1 MTMAAAAAASRGT
14 LWAPAPQRQGNA
26 SLHVHGRGARG
37 LVGRRPTAAAA
48 GSVEAPTDDLP
59 ADAPTIVVVGLG
71 PGDPKQLT
79 LEAFDAL
86 TAPGAQVHV
95 R

>member
-1 MTMAAAAAASRGT
+1 VRSVVA
-14 LWAPAPQRQGNA
+14 
-26 SLHVHGRGARG
+26 
-37 LVGRRPTAAAA
+37 RRPTGAAA
-48 GSVEAPTDDLP
+48 GSVDAPTDDLP

-86 TAPGAQVHV
+86 TAPGAKAGRLLRTRTRPTLSLLLRAYV
-95 R
+95 